1 MKKTFKKGDRVKV
14 TRKGL
19 KTTGLTG
26 TVHAISYRQS
36 GTVTVDVRIPLWG
49 ILSYNSRSLKLEG
62 NNTNNIE
69 TNKGENDML
78 MGNYGICK
86 VKFIEGA
93 NTSKEYYYAL
103 YDNNIT
109 FDDYVVV
116 KSANH
121 GFGIAR
127 VTEIVAN
134 EQITQS
140 MRDYCNEGRE
150 VVSTFDMSAYEQ
162 RVEKRKQAKQLKSEM
177 NRKMK
182 EVQELAMFEM
192 MAEKNPELKEMLD
205 SYKALIGDI
214 SYE

>member
-1 MKKTFKKGDRVKV
+1 MTNFQKGDRVKV

-26 TVHAISYRQS
+26 TVHAVSRRQN
-36 GTVTVDVRIPLWG
+36 GTVTVDVRIPSWG
-49 ILSYNSRSLKLEG
+49 IISYNSRSLKLEKD
-62 NNTNNIE
+62 NTKNIE
-69 TNKGENDML
+69 INKGENDML
-78 MGNYGICK
+78 MGNYKVCK
-86 VKFIEGA
+86 VKFVEGA
-93 NTSKEYYYAL
+93 NTSKEYYYAF

-127 VTEIVAN
+127 VTEIIPDVC
-134 EQITQS
+134 ITQS

-150 VVSTFDMSAYEQ
+150 VVSIFDMSAYEQ
-162 RVEKRKQAKQLKSEM
+162 RIERRKQAKQLKSEM

-182 EVQELAMFEM
+182 EMQELAMFEL

-205 SYKALIGDI
+205 TYKELIG
-214 SYE
+214 